1 VLVGA
6 GGAEAEEVKLYI
18 YLALGLAL
26 LGAGLYVRHL
36 AVKAGERDAAVEAY
50 EALQES
56 MATLKEAHAREI
68 KNAQEQSNGYQS
80 SLRRL
85 ESERARVPVVRLCRS
100 ASPAVPAIGSAPS
113 GSHAASAPDDGGSAS
128 PDIGA
133 ALIDYGIACE
143 ANMLQLDRLRAWV
156 AGR

>member
-1 VLVGA
+1 M
-6 GGAEAEEVKLYI
+6 KLYAYI
-18 YLALGLAL
+18 ALALAL
-26 LGAGLYVRHL
+26 LSASLYVRHL
-36 AVKAGERDAAVEAY
+36 AVKAGERDAAVAAY
-50 EALQES
+50 EALQAS

-100 ASPAVPAIGSAPS
+100 ASPAVPAAGSAPS
-113 GSHAASAPDDGGSAS
+113 GSHAASAPDDGGGAS
-128 PDIGA
+128 PDIGEIGPDIGGE
-133 ALIDYGIACE
+133 LLEFGIACQ

>member
-1 VLVGA
+1 VG
-6 GGAEAEEVKLYI
+6 EVGVVKI
-18 YLALGLAL
+18 YLAIAALVALA
-26 LGAGLYVRHL
+26 GAGLYVRHL
-36 AVKAGERDAAVEAY
+36 AVKAGERDAAVAAY
-50 EALQES
+50 EALQAS

-100 ASPAVPAIGSAPS
+100 ANPAVPAAGSAPS
-113 GSHAASAPDDGGSAS
+113 GSHAASAPDDGGGAS

-133 ALIDYGIACE
+133 ALIDYGIQCE